1 MTLTDAI
8 TRLNY
13 ILRGTDDDAPASGTD
28 EYTYWLDT
36 LNRKKNE
43 LYNDTTNTWRT
54 AYSIESLGSVTASAT
69 PTYDLPTNFLSPAS
83 NPYIITTDSNRVDQV
98 LSTPQAQSPNIRT
111 FYIAGINPQTLYC
124 SNEIKATENIVGG
137 TLYLPGYYLPDDLV
151 NSTDELAV
159 PDADWLVMAT
169 ASEIAFNDIV
179 YEDKSADINAK
190 ANALYQAMVAN
201 NRRAVF
207 NQPNTIT
214 YNGYRISQ
222 NHKR

>member
-1 MTLTDAI
+1 MTLTNAI
-8 TRLNY
+8 TKLNY
-13 ILRGTDDDAPASGTD
+13 ILRGTDDDAPTSGTD

-43 LYNDTTNTWRT
+43 LYNNTTQTWRT
-54 AYSIESLGSVTASAT
+54 AYSVESLGSVTASAA
-69 PTYDLPTNFLSPAS
+69 PSYDLPDTFLSPAS
-83 NPYIITTDSNRVDQV
+83 NPYIITTDSKRVDLV
-98 LSTPQAQSPNIRT
+98 LSTPQAQTPNIRT
-111 FYIAGINPQTLYC
+111 FYIAGINPQTLNC
-124 SNEIKATENIVGG
+124 SNEIEATEDIVSG
-137 TLYLPGYYLPDDLV
+137 TIYLPGYYLPADLTTG
-151 NSTDELAV
+151 TDVLPVAD
-159 PDADWLVMAT
+159 PDWLVMAT

-190 ANALYQAMVAN
+190 ANSLYQAMVAN

-207 NQPNTIT
+207 NQPTTIT